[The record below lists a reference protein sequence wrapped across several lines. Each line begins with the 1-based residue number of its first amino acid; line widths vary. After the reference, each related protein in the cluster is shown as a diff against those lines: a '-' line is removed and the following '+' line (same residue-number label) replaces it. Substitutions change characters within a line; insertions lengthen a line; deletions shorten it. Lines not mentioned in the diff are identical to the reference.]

1 MFAALVEPAYEGLK
15 KTFFQIAD
23 QDIGIMEN
31 SFHEEAWDEN
41 EETVWT
47 IHYIYE
53 HYQAFK
59 LLICKSQG
67 TRFENFTHELVL
79 LEEES
84 TIKYMRKLKKLG
96 IRVNRV
102 PKKELHLFVTTSI
115 NAIFLTVEHDFSKK
129 DALLYARHLDAYNTA
144 GWKKLFLD

>member
-47 IHYIYE
+47 IQYIYE

-96 IRVNRV
+96 IRINRV
-102 PKKELHLFVTTSI
+102 PKKELLLFVTTSI

-129 DALLYARHLDAYNTA
+129 DALLYAKHLDAYNTA
-144 GWKKLFLD
+144 GWKKIFLE